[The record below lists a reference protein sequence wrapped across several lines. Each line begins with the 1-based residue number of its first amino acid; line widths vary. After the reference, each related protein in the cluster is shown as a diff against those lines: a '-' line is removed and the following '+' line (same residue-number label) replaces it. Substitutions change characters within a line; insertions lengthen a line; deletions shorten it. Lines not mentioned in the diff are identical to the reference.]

1 MSKPGRNDP
10 CPCGSGKK
18 YKQCCE
24 RREASAASIRQSRAL
39 HFNHGYS
46 LRQANRLD
54 EAAESYRKALALDPC
69 FADGYVNLGNVLYE
83 QGKLDEAAETYRKAL
98 ALNPDS
104 AQAHYNLGN
113 ALHDQDKL
121 GEAAECY
128 RRTLALKRDFADA
141 HNNLGLALQ
150 KQGEVDKAIACYQKA
165 LALKPD
171 YAEAYSNLLFLYGS
185 QASLDKQ
192 AYPAL
197 ARGWERACVPA
208 QERQAARHRTFKR
221 SPLTG
226 RRLKVGYVS
235 GDFRQ
240 HAVSYF
246 VEQLF
251 AHHDRA
257 RVEVFAYSNH
267 GKRDAVTVRLQALAG
282 RWVPVFDATDAAVRA
297 RIEADEIDVLVD
309 LSGHS
314 AYNRLGVFARRAAPV
329 QAFYLG
335 FMSSTWLTE
344 MDYWI
349 GDTLLTPPETDNHF
363 SEQVWRLPRVSVC
376 YGGKPD
382 APHPNWRPNPDG
394 TVRIGS
400 FNNLL
405 KLTPATFALWAQVLR
420 ALPET
425 GLLLKTREL
434 ADPGNRRRILD
445 VMAGHGIPSERIEL
459 ADSSATPEWRDHMA
473 YYDRLDIA
481 LDPAGSWGGNTT
493 TCDALWMGVPVITLE
508 GERTAT
514 RMTASMLDA
523 IGHPEWVARSET
535 EYVEKVVA
543 LARDVEG
550 RKALRLAQRER
561 MAASSLCDARGLA
574 ESLENAYFE
583 TFRRWLERTRS
594 A

>member
-1 MSKPGRNDP
+1 MGNETAHPCLPRSKPGRNDP

-24 RREASAASIRQSRAL
+24 RREASVASIRQSRAM
-39 HFNHGYS
+39 HFNRGYS
-46 LRQANRLD
+46 YRQTNRLD
-54 EAAESYRKALALDPC
+54 EAAESYRKALALDPG

-83 QGKLDEAAETYRKAL
+83 QGRLDEAIENYRKAL

-113 ALHDQDKL
+113 TLHDQDKL

-128 RRTLALKRDFADA
+128 RRTITLKPNFPDT

-150 KQGEVDKAIACYQKA
+150 KQGEVGKAIACYQKA

-185 QASLDKQ
+185 QASFHEKE
-192 AYPAL
+192 YPAL
-197 ARGWERACVPA
+197 ARGWERACVTA
-208 QERQAARHRTFKR
+208 QERQAACRRTFKR
-221 SPLTG
+221 SPPAG
-226 RRLKVGYVS
+226 RRLKIGYVS

-251 AHHDRA
+251 AHHDHA
-257 RVEVFAYSNH
+257 RVELVAYSNH
-267 GKRDAVTVRLQALAG
+267 GQRDAVTERLQALVE
-282 RWVPVFDATDAAVRA
+282 RWVPVFGAPDAAVRD

-335 FMSSTWLTE
+335 FMASTWLTE

-349 GDTLLTPPETDNHF
+349 GDAILTPPETDSHF
-363 SEQVWRLPRVSVC
+363 SERVWRLPRVSVC

-382 APHPNWRPNPDG
+382 APHPGWRPDPDG

-405 KLTPATFALWAQVLR
+405 KLTPATFTLWAEVLR
-420 ALPET
+420 ALPEAR
-425 GLLLKTREL
+425 LLLKTKEL

-445 VMAGHGIPSERIEL
+445 VMTCHSISAGRIEL
-459 ADSSATPEWRDHMA
+459 ADSSTTPEWRDHLA

-481 LDPAGSWGGNTT
+481 LDPVGSWGGNTT
-493 TCDALWMGVPVITLE
+493 TCDALWMGVPVVTLE
-508 GERTAT
+508 GER
-514 RMTASMLDA
+514 
-523 IGHPEWVARSET
+523 
-535 EYVEKVVA
+535 
-543 LARDVEG
+543 
-550 RKALRLAQRER
+550 
-561 MAASSLCDARGLA
+561 MAASPLCDARGLA
-574 ESLENAYFE
+574 ESLED
-583 TFRRWLERTRS
+583 
-594 A
+594 